1 MKMQEKRDVRSFYKN
16 KRDAMPHL
24 LAEQLSLKISQIVLA
39 SQWYQDAGLVFFYYP
54 LGKEVSLLPVMHD
67 ALRRNKRAAFPKTA
81 GDQMEFYEVT
91 SLSQLKEGCF
101 HVMEPE
107 AVQENLVCEQPDIC
121 FVPGTVFDKKG
132 GRLGYGRGYYDRY
145 FAGRHT
151 ARLIGCAYAYQIVDE
166 LCIDEWDVRM
176 DFVVSEEG
184 Y

>member
-39 SQWYQDAGLVFFYYP
+39 SQWYQDARLVFFYYP
-54 LGKEVSLLPVMHD
+54 LGKEVSLLPVIHD
-67 ALRRNKRAAFPKTA
+67 ALHQNKRAAFPKTA

-145 FAGRHT
+145 FAGRHS
-151 ARLIGCAYAYQIVDE
+151 ARLVGCAYAYQIVDE

-176 DFVVSEEG
+176 DFVVSEAG